1 MMLDFTNDP
10 VYITEL
16 TKMTKEIT
24 RNMSIATKVRIYEQK
39 PTQDNISESSFHKKE
54 GTFQRSSLVILKH
67 WEPDLDENFKILKKN
82 ENVCETLLYMYSK
95 QA

>member
-67 WEPDLDENFKILKKN
+67 WEPDLDENFKIFEVHFIYCHAYIKGTFAN
-82 ENVCETLLYMYSK
+82 
-95 QA
+95 